1 MRRQLFLRALTPAL
15 ALVVVTLQ
23 PCAAATPDFSPQAV
37 FALPDRTNIDDR
49 CKDARAFSDKAAQG
63 TDSISADDAIAAANQ
78 FAACY
83 RMPKLNPDVDRQR
96 YLVLAGAAS
105 LYLAAT
111 KTTGDQSIAL
121 YKKADSIATML
132 GGAPPDH
139 SNGIHAIAND
149 PTRAS
154 GSPEDQLSNAIDAG
168 AKFQVA
174 NTTYNDQRN
183 PHGEG
188 QKQKFTEIAT
198 QLRASADAHLN
209 PPASAPAAP
218 HPSSSP

>member
-1 MRRQLFLRALTPAL
+1 ML
-15 ALVVVTLQ
+15 AVTMQ
-23 PCAAATPDFSPQAV
+23 PCAAATTSEFSPQVV
-37 FALPDRTNIDDR
+37 FALPDHTNIDDR
-49 CKDARAFSDKAAQG
+49 CKDARAFADKAAQG

-83 RMPKLNPDVDRQR
+83 RMPKLNPDVDKQR
-96 YLVLAGAAS
+96 YLVLAGASA

-132 GGAPPDH
+132 GGEPPDH

-149 PTRAS
+149 PTKAR
-154 GSPEDQLSNAIDAG
+154 GGPEDQLSNAVDAG
-168 AKFQVA
+168 ALYQVQR
-174 NTTYNDQRN
+174 TTYTDERN

-188 QKQKFTEIAT
+188 QKQKFTEMAT

-209 PPASAPAAP
+209 PPAAAAAAP